1 MSFEMFLTIL
11 DICLLTERE
20 MGPIVEPDRI

>member
-20 MGPIVEPDRI
+20 MEPIVESDRT